1 MPDVSIALSAKD
13 KVSSIL
19 KKVGQ
24 ISGETADE
32 IDKLQDSLDTLS
44 SAKVDLKTNLDKVRQ
59 QVSEA
64 RKEFR
69 KLGDSVSEQNYKDK
83 LSELEKLEQQYYA
96 VSKSIRMVENE
107 ETSLAGTRSK
117 LSNREAGGSSGSML
131 GTVGSALATAGFG
144 DMLSN
149 SLSGAAGAFFSSYYG
164 TTDGAAIESFLGSAI
179 SGATMGASAGMM
191 VAGPTG
197 AAIGAAAGTLIGAV
211 SGGIEAATQKFTE
224 KDEAFKAYVQE
235 ATEGVLEEQAA
246 ALTSGSE
253 IAGSRE
259 QTKMAF
265 AKALG
270 GDEAADAYL
279 EQVRE
284 MATRTNYTYDEI
296 TAYTKQLLNSYAPDE
311 ILSVLGD
318 LSDATAGLNL
328 NGSDVSLWVSGLNR
342 MRITD
347 KATLE
352 YLNYFSE
359 RGLNVYEALSQALG
373 VQESAVQD
381 LISDG
386 KVSGTQAADAI
397 LDYIGEQYGGL
408 SDRLASSYEGLM
420 GNIEDANADL
430 QAAMGEGYNEA
441 RKAGLQEQL
450 DWMNGEMG
458 ASMQQAYEQI
468 GAFQASLENTR
479 EQMVRDAMDAV
490 MTGVMPEDGFE
501 AQLARLQ
508 EMAEEYAS
516 AASIAAAQP
525 ADSTAAQQAQ
535 ADMGRLLAEAQ
546 VMAQNEYNASE
557 GAQILLESQLTL
569 AQQVAADTSA
579 DATYYNA
586 GLRLGQQYTK
596 GISAAIASYR
606 PQTITIPV
614 VTGSIGTSAGVATG
628 TFVGKTT
635 GSHLT
640 GATSPYRAIGEN
652 RVPRDN
658 TLYLLHEGERVLTA
672 REARAQ
678 DQGGTGGV
686 NIYMGGNYTVRQ
698 DSDIGAIAEAVAARI
713 LAARRTL
720 R

>member
-19 KKVGQ
+19 KKVSQVSGQ
-24 ISGETADE
+24 TADE

-44 SAKVDLKTNLDKVRQ
+44 GAKIDLKTNLDKVRQ
-59 QVSEA
+59 QVREA

-117 LSNREAGGSSGSML
+117 LSNRETTGSGTGSMM
-131 GTVGSALATAGFG
+131 GTLGSALATAGFG
-144 DMLSN
+144 QMLSG

-164 TTDGAAIESFLGSAI
+164 SNDGAAIQSVLGNAI

-224 KDEAFKAYVQE
+224 KDEAFKSYVQE
-235 ATEGVLEEQAA
+235 QTEGALEAQSA
-246 ALTSGSE
+246 ALTSGSS

-259 QTKMAF
+259 QTQMAF

-270 GDEAADAYL
+270 GDEAANAYL

-311 ILSVLGD
+311 ILDVLGD

-328 NGSDVSLWVSGLNR
+328 NSSDVSLWVSGLNR

-359 RGLNVYEALSQALG
+359 RGLNVYEALSKALG

-408 SDRLASSYEGLM
+408 SDQLASSYEGLM

-430 QAAMGEGYNEA
+430 QNAMGEGYNKV
-441 RKAGLQEQL
+441 RTPGLQEQL

-458 ASMQQAYEQI
+458 ESMQQVYERV

-479 EQMVRDAMDAV
+479 DQMERDAVTAV
-490 MTGVMPEDGFE
+490 INGVMPEEGFE
-501 AQLARLQ
+501 TQISRLQ
-508 EMAEEYAS
+508 EMAEEF
-516 AASIAAAQP
+516 AAAEQVIAVNP
-525 ADSTAAQQAQ
+525 EGSEEAMEAVASQYK
-535 ADMGRLLAEAQ
+535 LLAEAQ

-557 GAQILLESQLTL
+557 GAQILLESQLQL
-569 AQQVAADTSA
+569 AESVAADTSA
-579 DATYYNA
+579 DETYWNT
-586 GLRLGQQYTK
+586 GLRQGQVYMN
-596 GISAAIASYR
+596 GIASAIQSAKLPR
-606 PQTITIPV
+606 PQMPSV
-614 VTGSIGTSAGVATG
+614 AGVSVSENIRDLYTPPA
-628 TFVGKTT
+628 FRSEK
-635 GSHLT
+635 S
-640 GATSPYRAIGEN
+640 SAIGEN

-678 DQGGTGGV
+678 DQGGIGGV
-686 NIYMGGNYTVRQ
+686 VINMGGNYTVRQ
-698 DSDIGAIAEAVAARI
+698 DSDISAIAEAVAARI
-713 LAARRTL
+713 LRARRIART
-720 R
+720 